1 MCVGRPP
8 LPPPKHST
16 KIRLFHLLKFI
27 HAVVAADQW
36 FSNCGACP
44 PRGALQRGRGT
55 GQPDGIFSLLYSLY
69 LLTDSEDHK
78 RVINIY
84 ETTQSGIRVN
94 WKLEPWCGITMVFV
108 VIFCAVCINIIL
120 GRDWK
125 VRDREQD
132 GYFSDRNEKKNSHSS
147 RDRW

>member
-27 HAVVAADQW
+27 HAVVVADQW

-44 PRGALQRGRGT
+44 PRGALQRGGGT
-55 GQPDGIFSLLYSLY
+55 RQPDGFFSLLYSLY
-69 LLTDSEDHK
+69 LLTDSED
-78 RVINIY
+78 
-84 ETTQSGIRVN
+84 ETTQSENWVN
-94 WKLEPWCGITMVFV
+94 WKLEPWCGIATVFV

-120 GRDWK
+120 RRDRQ
-125 VRDREQD
+125 VRDR
-132 GYFSDRNEKKNSHSS
+132 DRIFFQQKWKEKQPQLQGQMVSVKITNHK
-147 RDRW
+147 